1 MSDLDL
7 DIMDLKLESPNE
19 QDKIQD
25 EKLLSPLDEFNEFLS
40 QLWDM
45 IKTDFQNSLNF
56 ISSNRSFFT
65 TAVILAILLKVSSI
79 TNLGASFEKYC
90 DGRGMRGGG
99 DFAPQVAMFKDVQA
113 AKAQES
119 ADLKEKKKDQKR
131 DAKIQ
136 KKADKLADK
145 EAKKVAK
152 DSSYQAKTMNSLT
165 GEAAQSVKSKA
176 DAKALKQGK
185 AALISQYKESKS
197 EAREQDK
204 LMKANKERI
213 SFFEGIKK
221 KFQST
226 LSPGALG
233 GPVFGRLDLIFD
245 SVKDVFYIIAVILT
259 IVGVLSLPVLVF
271 LIITYYVFKNM
282 LSKFIIL

>member
-90 DGRGMRGGG
+90 GGRGMRGGG

-113 AKAQES
+113 AKAQEL
-119 ADLKEKKKDQKR
+119 ADLKTKKKDQKR
-131 DAKIQ
+131 DAQIQ

-165 GEAAQSVKSKA
+165 GEAEQSVKSKA

-185 AALISQYKESKS
+185 AALISQYKEGKS

-221 KFQST
+221 KFQGT